1 MIAGPA
7 NRRPKI
13 CKLSDL
19 GYGAVEASLLH
30 NGGLLHCC
38 TMPRKINLG
47 EANPLNDEQV
57 RGEQ

>member
-1 MIAGPA
+1 M
-7 NRRPKI
+7 
-13 CKLSDL
+13 

-30 NGGLLHCC
+30 NGCLLHCC